1 MQVCS
6 SYTGRMRASKSEAEH
21 RHYKALRDKHFIL
34 QRAQRLQYYKNREKG
49 VSQPEK
55 YLSIICDAMDQGKT
69 QLPIMRRRA
78 KNDKVDLVKQK
89 VMGVMVHGWG
99 TFLYV
104 AHSPLKLGVNFVLE
118 CVWRTLLKL
127 NAMYTAKAFL
137 WPAKL
142 KLQFD
147 NASDNK
153 AYAALMFFAI
163 LVKDGVFTKVT
174 INFLMVGHTHEDIDQ
189 YFSVIARRLNK
200 IVYSDRSVGVYSLED
215 FTNVVMS
222 AFKLESQKPKCVELV
237 RVNHDFVTWCGPEV
251 GSLFTNITKF
261 RSMQIRRN
269 TPTENADAVAGFK
282 ALPPRARAAEGRWDG
297 KIRAND
303 EADVAVAAGEPD
315 LAVAVGEPEQPG
327 RSPHCDDVVIYV
339 RHYMSYG
346 KDKRQPAAADL
357 ARYGPSYMCCE
368 AETVGA
374 GEPQREEFS
383 DLTEPTKLKSGG
395 VKSLP
400 TEYVGLSH
408 AGILSLKKR
417 HWLRWVQDPAH
428 GATTQEAELFE
439 ALLQGMLADVDHV
452 PAAAFQKWRLP
463 AKRAAAP
470 LRPGAAIQQAALLVD
485 DEEDLPDVDWAY
497 GKKTAYQAGRARKE
511 EQQRRKAAAEMV
523 ERAKEYPLIKCLE
536 LLVIRSAEENDETG
550 LVETH
555 YELVQSR
562 ERVEKDVKKRETIE
576 VQYMY
581 PEVNRREA
589 EHNDFNGTF
598 RPWFIKSKSKRGELY
613 GGNITRAAI
622 VVSNVTLTAGCRL
635 TKSTRIAIAQ
645 AQCGFTWNYGSKR
658 LDYDPL
664 ADGEETAS
672 EEEEGAGVEEEEG
685 GVEEGA
691 GEGAGQND
699 EVLV

>member
-1 MQVCS
+1 MQVCAA
-6 SYTGRMRASKSEAEH
+6 YTGRMRASKSEAEH
-21 RHYKALRDKHFIL
+21 RHYKALRDTHFIL
-34 QRAQRLQYYKNREKG
+34 QREQRLQYYKNREKG

-104 AHSPLKLGVNFVLE
+104 AHSPLKMGVNFVLE

-127 NAMYTAKAFL
+127 NAMYTAKALL

-163 LVKDGVFTKVT
+163 LVKDGIFTKVT

-261 RSMQIRRN
+261 RSMQIRRH
-269 TPTENADAVAGFK
+269 TPTENADAVAGFL
-282 ALPPRARAAEGRWDG
+282 ALPARARANERRWDG
-297 KIRAND
+297 YIRAEN
-303 EADVAVAAGEPD
+303 EAVA
-315 LAVAVGEPEQPG
+315 PG
-327 RSPHCDDVVIYV
+327 QDRSPHCDDVVIYV

-346 KDKRQPAAADL
+346 KDKRQPAPEDL

-368 AETVGA
+368 AETVAA
-374 GEPQREEFS
+374 GELQREEFG

-400 TEYVGLSH
+400 TEYLGLSH
-408 AGILSLKKR
+408 AQILALKKKQ
-417 HWLRWVQDPAH
+417 WLKWVQNPAH
-428 GATTQEAELFE
+428 GATAEEAALFE
-439 ALLQGMLADVDHV
+439 ALLQGMHADVDDV

-470 LRPGAAIQQAALLVD
+470 LRPRAAIELAAMLAD
-485 DEEDLPDVDWAY
+485 DNEDLPAVDWAY
-497 GKKTAYQAGRARKE
+497 GQKSSYQAGKARRE
-511 EQQRRKAAAEMV
+511 EKGRRKDAAELV
-523 ERAKEYPLIKCLE
+523 ERSKEYPLIKCLE
-536 LLVIRSAEENDETG
+536 LLVIRSAEENDDTG

-562 ERVEKDVKKRETIE
+562 ERVEKDAKKNEKIQ

-581 PEVNRREA
+581 PEVNKQEA

-598 RPWFIKSKSKRGELY
+598 RPWFTKTGTSAKRGTLY
-613 GGNITRAAI
+613 GGTITRAAI
-622 VVSNVTLTAGCRL
+622 VVSNVTLTNGCRL
-635 TKSTRIAIAQ
+635 TKATRISIAQ
-645 AQCGFTWNYGSKR
+645 AQCGFTWNHGSRR

-664 ADGEETAS
+664 ADGEATAS
-672 EEEEGAGVEEEEG
+672 EAAGSEDEATEEEEVAG
-685 GVEEGA
+685 DGA
-691 GEGAGQND
+691 GQGAGQND